1 MKRRCCII
9 NAILAFVTFCIM
21 FGYVCFVWGRD
32 SAGATEMTGAILF
45 IVNYLAILVIA
56 VALVHNEY
64 YSVGPLIFASIFAS
78 ALIIVAWIGFAIMLL
93 TDSSAGRPET
103 GILSVITVLSLIISA
118 IYLFAIL
125 KKEK

>member
-1 MKRRCCII
+1 MKRVCCVI
-9 NAILAFVTFCIM
+9 NAILAFVTFCII

-32 SAGATEMTGAILF
+32 AAGATEMTGAILF

-78 ALIIVAWIGFAIMLL
+78 ALIIVAWIGFTIMLL

-103 GILSVITVLSLIISA
+103 GAYIVLTGISLIMST
-118 IYLFAIL
+118 IYLFAAL
-125 KKEK
+125 KKDK